1 MVLVIKPT
9 AVGIWVDGSVGRAM
23 AKQGTGSVHSPIT
36 RLVVSPEV
44 SGSSPLPSTN
54 K

>member
-9 AVGIWVDGSVGRAM
+9 AVGIWVDSSVGRAM

-36 RLVVSPEV
+36 YLVVSPE
-44 SGSSPLPSTN
+44 GQWFESTSAHE
-54 K
+54 